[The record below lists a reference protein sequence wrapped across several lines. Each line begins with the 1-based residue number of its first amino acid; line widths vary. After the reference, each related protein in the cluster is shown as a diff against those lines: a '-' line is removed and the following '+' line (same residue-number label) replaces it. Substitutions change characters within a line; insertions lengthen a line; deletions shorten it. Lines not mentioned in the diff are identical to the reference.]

1 MALKVVKIQDK
12 KIMKYIITGGAGF
25 IGSHLVES
33 LIKQNKKI
41 VVLDNLSTGRLDS
54 IKPFLKKIKFI
65 KCDISKK
72 VT

>member
-1 MALKVVKIQDK
+1 MVQDLLVV
-12 KIMKYIITGGAGF
+12 T
-25 IGSHLVES
+25 SVES

-41 VVLDNLSTGRLDS
+41 VVLDNLSTGRLDN

-72 VT
+72 GKF